1 MAGLN
6 KCVGCGRSITAN
18 QKYVTKH
25 GKLFHENCLD
35 MFLESDKGKEWEEK
49 FLRSQKGQEE
59 EIDELLEQIERHG
72 MPDSYKIRKDLNS
85 SIADD
90 GDEEAYARFK
100 DKLRDYE
107 SAFWEFRR
115 QKREKEEHEEQQ
127 KREKEEHERE
137 LQREYDTVFRQVKS
151 LIKNKTFYEND
162 KNKIKDYL
170 NSIEYQYTADN
181 ESNLQRIRSLDFKR
195 AEEPKNGLIIAGVIL
210 IISVSFLPIG
220 IILLIIGISKKNKA
234 KKALSEAAEHNFGLV
249 KSIVYAKSSE
259 ESADDSDKSA
269 EEKISD
275 LCKKATKWELAPD
288 TAEEIIFLGSDK
300 KDADLDF
307 DSDADDDEID
317 YSESNED
324 KIKKAKEAFG
334 ISNSETILFGYDDTL
349 KKSFKTGFVLTEK
362 KLYFTDGNSFTKNT
376 SISVTEINSITFK
389 KKLGIAYICIND
401 TCISITS
408 PIGKDSE
415 KICELL
421 NKAVRILQKEK

>member
-25 GKLFHENCLD
+25 GKLFHETCLD

-49 FLRSQKGQEE
+49 FLRSKAGQEE
-59 EIDELLEQIERHG
+59 EIDEIIDLMKSYEMFTDYQEYTKIENN
-72 MPDSYKIRKDLNS
+72 L
-85 SIADD
+85 
-90 GDEEAYARFK
+90 
-100 DKLRDYE
+100 
-107 SAFWEFRR
+107 
-115 QKREKEEHEEQQ
+115 
-127 KREKEEHERE
+127 
-137 LQREYDTVFRQVKS
+137 KS
-151 LIKNKTFYEND
+151 LIAEEDDDDAYMSFTKKRNEYTEALIAFAKKKKRQEEFAHEKAQQYMNVFKQVESFIKNTTFYEND
-162 KNKIKDYL
+162 VNKIKDYL
-170 NSIEYQYTADN
+170 GSIKYSYSLEN
-181 ESNLQRIRSLDFKR
+181 ESKLQKIASLDFQR
-195 AEEPKNGLIIAGVIL
+195 PAQPKNGLIIAGVIMIL
-210 IISVSFLPIG
+210 SAYLSPLG
-220 IILLIIGISKKNKA
+220 IILLIVGIVKKNKA
-234 KKALSEAAEHNFGLV
+234 KKALAEAAEHNFELV

-259 ESADDSDKSA
+259 ESTDDSDKPA

-275 LCKKATKWELAPD
+275 LCKKATKWELDPN
-288 TAEEIIFLGSDK
+288 TAEQIIFLGSDEK
-300 KDADLDF
+300 GMNL
-307 DSDADDDEID
+307 DSDTEEID
-317 YSESNED
+317 FSESNED
-324 KIKKAKEAFG
+324 KIKKAKESFG

-349 KKSFKTGFVLTEK
+349 KNSFKSGFVLTEK

-421 NKAVRILQKEK
+421 NKAVRILQQEK

>member
-25 GKLFHENCLD
+25 GKLFHETCLD

-49 FLRSQKGQEE
+49 FLRSKAGQEE
-59 EIDELLEQIERHG
+59 EIDELLEEIEQYG
-72 MPDSYKIRKDLNS
+72 MPDSDKIREDLES

-90 GDEEAYARFK
+90 GDEEAYERFK

-115 QKREKEEHEEQQ
+115 QKREKEEHE
-127 KREKEEHERE
+127 RE
-137 LQREYDTVFRQVKS
+137 LHREYDIVFKQVKS
-151 LIKNKTFYEND
+151 LIKNTTFYEAD
-162 KNKIKDYL
+162 ENKIKDYL

-275 LCKKATKWELAPD
+275 LCKKATKWELDPD
-288 TAEEIIFLGSDK
+288 TTEQIIFLGSDK
-300 KDADLDF
+300 KDTNLDF
-307 DSDADDDEID
+307 DSDTDDDEID
-317 YSESNED
+317 YSESNKD

-349 KKSFKTGFVLTEK
+349 KNSFKSGFVLTEK

-421 NKAVRILQKEK
+421 NKAVRILQKEKQEQK

>member
-25 GKLFHENCLD
+25 GKLFHETCLD

-49 FLRSQKGQEE
+49 FLRSKAGQAE
-59 EIDELLEQIERHG
+59 EIDEIIDLMKSYEMFTDYQEYTKIENN
-72 MPDSYKIRKDLNS
+72 L
-85 SIADD
+85 
-90 GDEEAYARFK
+90 
-100 DKLRDYE
+100 
-107 SAFWEFRR
+107 
-115 QKREKEEHEEQQ
+115 
-127 KREKEEHERE
+127 
-137 LQREYDTVFRQVKS
+137 KS
-151 LIKNKTFYEND
+151 LIAEEDDDDAYMSFTKKRNEYTEALIAFAKEKKRQEEFAHEKAQQYMNVFKQVESFIKNITFYEND
-162 KNKIKDYL
+162 ENKIKDYL
-170 NSIEYQYTADN
+170 ESIKYSYSLEN
-181 ESNLQRIRSLDFKR
+181 ESKLQKIASLDFQR
-195 AEEPKNGLIIAGVIL
+195 PAQPKNGLIIAGVIMIL
-210 IISVSFLPIG
+210 SAYLSPLG
-220 IILLIIGISKKNKA
+220 IILLIVGIVKKNKA
-234 KKALSEAAEHNFGLV
+234 KKALAEAAKHNFELV

-259 ESADDSDKSA
+259 ESTDDSDKPA

-275 LCKKATKWELAPD
+275 LCKKATKWELDPN
-288 TAEEIIFLGSDK
+288 TAEQIIFLGSDEK
-300 KDADLDF
+300 GMNL
-307 DSDADDDEID
+307 DSDTEEID
-317 YSESNED
+317 FSESNED
-324 KIKKAKEAFG
+324 KIKKAKESFG

-349 KKSFKTGFVLTEK
+349 KNSFKSGFVLTEK

-415 KICELL
+415 IICELL

>member
-25 GKLFHENCLD
+25 GKLFHETCLD

-49 FLRSQKGQEE
+49 FLRSKAGQAE
-59 EIDELLEQIERHG
+59 EIDEIIHLMKSYEMFTDYQEYTKIENN
-72 MPDSYKIRKDLNS
+72 L
-85 SIADD
+85 
-90 GDEEAYARFK
+90 
-100 DKLRDYE
+100 
-107 SAFWEFRR
+107 
-115 QKREKEEHEEQQ
+115 
-127 KREKEEHERE
+127 
-137 LQREYDTVFRQVKS
+137 KS
-151 LIKNKTFYEND
+151 LIAEEDDDDAYTSFTKKRNEYTEALIAFAKEKKRQEEFAHEKAQQYMNVFKQVESFIKNTTFYEND
-162 KNKIKDYL
+162 ENKIKDYL
-170 NSIEYQYTADN
+170 ESIKYSYSLEN
-181 ESNLQRIRSLDFKR
+181 ESKLQKIASLDFQR
-195 AEEPKNGLIIAGVIL
+195 PAQPKNGLIIAGVIMIL
-210 IISVSFLPIG
+210 SAYLSPLG
-220 IILLIIGISKKNKA
+220 IILLIVGIVKKNNA
-234 KKALSEAAEHNFGLV
+234 KKALAEAAKHNFELV

-259 ESADDSDKSA
+259 ESTDDSDKPA

-275 LCKKATKWELAPD
+275 LCKKATKWELDPN
-288 TAEEIIFLGSDK
+288 TAEQIIFLGSDEK
-300 KDADLDF
+300 GMNL
-307 DSDADDDEID
+307 DSDTEEID
-317 YSESNED
+317 FSESNED
-324 KIKKAKEAFG
+324 KIKKAKESFG
-334 ISNSETILFGYDDTL
+334 ISNSETILFGYDDTM
-349 KKSFKTGFVLTEK
+349 KNSFKSGFVLTEK

>member
-25 GKLFHENCLD
+25 GKLFHETCLD

-49 FLRSQKGQEE
+49 FLRSKAGQAE
-59 EIDELLEQIERHG
+59 EIDEIIDLMKSYEMFTDYQEYTKIENN
-72 MPDSYKIRKDLNS
+72 L
-85 SIADD
+85 
-90 GDEEAYARFK
+90 
-100 DKLRDYE
+100 
-107 SAFWEFRR
+107 
-115 QKREKEEHEEQQ
+115 
-127 KREKEEHERE
+127 
-137 LQREYDTVFRQVKS
+137 KS
-151 LIKNKTFYEND
+151 LIAEEDDDDAYMTFTKKRNEYTEALIAFAKEKKRQEEFAHEKAQQYMNVFEQVESFIKNTTFYEND
-162 KNKIKDYL
+162 ENKIKDYL
-170 NSIEYQYTADN
+170 ESIKYSYSLEN
-181 ESNLQRIRSLDFKR
+181 ESKLQKIASLDFQR
-195 AEEPKNGLIIAGVIL
+195 PAQPKNGLIIAGVIMIL
-210 IISVSFLPIG
+210 SAYLSPLG
-220 IILLIIGISKKNKA
+220 IILLIVGIVKKNKA
-234 KKALSEAAEHNFGLV
+234 KKALAEAAEHNFELV

-259 ESADDSDKSA
+259 ESTDDSDKPA

-275 LCKKATKWELAPD
+275 LCKKATKWELDPN
-288 TAEEIIFLGSDK
+288 TAVQIIFLGSDEK
-300 KDADLDF
+300 GMNL
-307 DSDADDDEID
+307 DSDTEEID
-317 YSESNED
+317 FSESNED
-324 KIKKAKEAFG
+324 KIKKAKESFG

-349 KKSFKTGFVLTEK
+349 KNPFKLGFVLTEK

>member
-25 GKLFHENCLD
+25 GKLFHETCLD
-35 MFLESDKGKEWEEK
+35 MFLESDKGKEWEAK
-49 FLRSQKGQEE
+49 FLRSKAGQAE
-59 EIDELLEQIERHG
+59 EIDEIIDLMKSYEMFTDYQEYTKIENN
-72 MPDSYKIRKDLNS
+72 L
-85 SIADD
+85 
-90 GDEEAYARFK
+90 
-100 DKLRDYE
+100 
-107 SAFWEFRR
+107 
-115 QKREKEEHEEQQ
+115 
-127 KREKEEHERE
+127 
-137 LQREYDTVFRQVKS
+137 KS
-151 LIKNKTFYEND
+151 LIAEEDDDDAYMSFTKKRNEYTEALIAFAKEKKRQEEFAHEKAQQYMNVFKQVESFIKNTTFYEND
-162 KNKIKDYL
+162 ENKIKDYL
-170 NSIEYQYTADN
+170 ESIKYSYSLEN
-181 ESNLQRIRSLDFKR
+181 ESKLQKIASLDFQR
-195 AEEPKNGLIIAGVIL
+195 PAQPKNGLIIADVIMIL
-210 IISVSFLPIG
+210 SAYLSPLG
-220 IILLIIGISKKNKA
+220 IILLIVGIVKKNKA
-234 KKALSEAAEHNFGLV
+234 KKALAEAAEHNFELV

-259 ESADDSDKSA
+259 ESTDDSDKTA

-275 LCKKATKWELAPD
+275 LCKKATKWELASD
-288 TAEEIIFLGSDK
+288 TAEQIIFLGSDEK
-300 KDADLDF
+300 GMNL
-307 DSDADDDEID
+307 DSDTEEID
-317 YSESNED
+317 FSETNED
-324 KIKKAKEAFG
+324 KIKKAKESFG

-349 KKSFKTGFVLTEK
+349 KNSFKSGFVLTEK

>member
-18 QKYVTKH
+18 QKGVKKH
-25 GKLFHENCLD
+25 GKLFHETCLD

-49 FLRSQKGQEE
+49 FLRSKAGQEE
-59 EIDELLEQIERHG
+59 EIDEIIDLMKSYEMFTDYQEYTKIENN
-72 MPDSYKIRKDLNS
+72 L
-85 SIADD
+85 
-90 GDEEAYARFK
+90 
-100 DKLRDYE
+100 
-107 SAFWEFRR
+107 
-115 QKREKEEHEEQQ
+115 
-127 KREKEEHERE
+127 
-137 LQREYDTVFRQVKS
+137 KS
-151 LIKNKTFYEND
+151 LIAEEDDDDDAYMSFTKKRNEYTEALFAFAKEKKRQEEFAHEKAQQYMNVFKQVESFIKNTTFYEND
-162 KNKIKDYL
+162 ENKIKDYL
-170 NSIEYQYTADN
+170 ESIKYSYSLEN
-181 ESNLQRIRSLDFKR
+181 ESKLQKIASLDFQR
-195 AEEPKNGLIIAGVIL
+195 PAQPKNGLIIAGVIMIL
-210 IISVSFLPIG
+210 SAYLSPLG
-220 IILLIIGISKKNKA
+220 IILLIVGIVKKNKA
-234 KKALSEAAEHNFGLV
+234 KKVLAEAAKHNFELV

-259 ESADDSDKSA
+259 ESTDDSDKPA

-275 LCKKATKWELAPD
+275 LCKKATKWELDPN
-288 TAEEIIFLGSDK
+288 TAVQIIFLGSDEK
-300 KDADLDF
+300 GMNL
-307 DSDADDDEID
+307 DSDTEEID
-317 YSESNED
+317 FSESNED
-324 KIKKAKEAFG
+324 KIKKAKESFG

-349 KKSFKTGFVLTEK
+349 KNSFKSGFVLTEK

>member
-25 GKLFHENCLD
+25 GKLFHETCLD
-35 MFLESDKGKEWEEK
+35 MFLESDRGKEWEEK
-49 FLRSQKGQEE
+49 FLRSTAGQEE
-59 EIDELLEQIERHG
+59 EIDEIIDLMKSYEMFTDYQEYTKIENN
-72 MPDSYKIRKDLNS
+72 L
-85 SIADD
+85 
-90 GDEEAYARFK
+90 
-100 DKLRDYE
+100 
-107 SAFWEFRR
+107 
-115 QKREKEEHEEQQ
+115 
-127 KREKEEHERE
+127 
-137 LQREYDTVFRQVKS
+137 KS
-151 LIKNKTFYEND
+151 LIAEEDDDDAYMSFTKKRNEYTEALIAFAKEKKRQEEFAHEKAQQYMNVFKQVESFIKNTTFYEND
-162 KNKIKDYL
+162 ENKIKDYL
-170 NSIEYQYTADN
+170 ESIKYSYSLEN
-181 ESNLQRIRSLDFKR
+181 ESKLQKIASLDFQR
-195 AEEPKNGLIIAGVIL
+195 PAQLKNGLIIAGVIMIL
-210 IISVSFLPIG
+210 SAYLSPLG
-220 IILLIIGISKKNKA
+220 IILLIVGIVKKNKA
-234 KKALSEAAEHNFGLV
+234 KKALAEAAEHNFELV

-259 ESADDSDKSA
+259 ESTDDSDKPA

-275 LCKKATKWELAPD
+275 LCKKATKWELDPN
-288 TAEEIIFLGSDK
+288 TAEQIIFLGSDEK
-300 KDADLDF
+300 GMNL
-307 DSDADDDEID
+307 DSDTEEID
-317 YSESNED
+317 FSESNED
-324 KIKKAKEAFG
+324 KIKKAKESFG

-349 KKSFKTGFVLTEK
+349 KKSFKSGFVLTAK

>member
-25 GKLFHENCLD
+25 GKLFHETCLD
-35 MFLESDKGKEWEEK
+35 MFLESDKGKEWEAK
-49 FLRSQKGQEE
+49 FLRSKAGQAE
-59 EIDELLEQIERHG
+59 EIDEIIDLMKSYEMFTDYQEYTKIENN
-72 MPDSYKIRKDLNS
+72 L
-85 SIADD
+85 
-90 GDEEAYARFK
+90 
-100 DKLRDYE
+100 
-107 SAFWEFRR
+107 
-115 QKREKEEHEEQQ
+115 
-127 KREKEEHERE
+127 
-137 LQREYDTVFRQVKS
+137 KS
-151 LIKNKTFYEND
+151 LIAEEDDDDAYMSFTKKRNEYTEALIAFAKKKKRQEEFAHEKAQQYMNVFKQVESFIKNTTFYEND
-162 KNKIKDYL
+162 ENKIKDYL
-170 NSIEYQYTADN
+170 GSIKYSYSLEN
-181 ESNLQRIRSLDFKR
+181 ESKLQKIASLDFQR
-195 AEEPKNGLIIAGVIL
+195 PAQPKNGLIIAGVIMIL
-210 IISVSFLPIG
+210 SAYLSPLG
-220 IILLIIGISKKNKA
+220 IILIIVGIVKKNKA
-234 KKALSEAAEHNFGLV
+234 KKALAEAAEHNFELV

-259 ESADDSDKSA
+259 ESTDDSDKPA

-275 LCKKATKWELAPD
+275 LCKKAMKWELDPN
-288 TAEEIIFLGSDK
+288 TAEQIIFLGSDEK
-300 KDADLDF
+300 GMNL
-307 DSDADDDEID
+307 DSDTEEID
-317 YSESNED
+317 FSESNED
-324 KIKKAKEAFG
+324 KIKKAKESFG

-349 KKSFKTGFVLTEK
+349 KNSFKSGFVLTEK

>member
-25 GKLFHENCLD
+25 GKLFHETCLD

-49 FLRSQKGQEE
+49 FLRSNAGQAE
-59 EIDELLEQIERHG
+59 EIDEIIDLMKSYEMFTDYQEYTKIENN
-72 MPDSYKIRKDLNS
+72 L
-85 SIADD
+85 
-90 GDEEAYARFK
+90 
-100 DKLRDYE
+100 
-107 SAFWEFRR
+107 
-115 QKREKEEHEEQQ
+115 
-127 KREKEEHERE
+127 
-137 LQREYDTVFRQVKS
+137 KS
-151 LIKNKTFYEND
+151 LIAEEDDDDAYMSFTKKRNEYTEALIAFAKEKKRQEEFAHEKAQQYMNVFKQVESFIKNTTFYEND
-162 KNKIKDYL
+162 ENKIKDYL
-170 NSIEYQYTADN
+170 ESIKYSYSLEN
-181 ESNLQRIRSLDFKR
+181 ESKLQKIASLDFQR
-195 AEEPKNGLIIAGVIL
+195 PAQPKNGLIIAGVIMIL
-210 IISVSFLPIG
+210 SAYLSPLG
-220 IILLIIGISKKNKA
+220 IILLIVGIVKKNKA
-234 KKALSEAAEHNFGLV
+234 KKALAEAAEHNFELV

-259 ESADDSDKSA
+259 ESTDDSDKPA

-275 LCKKATKWELAPD
+275 LCKKATKWELDPN
-288 TAEEIIFLGSDK
+288 TAEQIIFLGSDEK
-300 KDADLDF
+300 GMNL
-307 DSDADDDEID
+307 DSDTEEID
-317 YSESNED
+317 FSESNED
-324 KIKKAKEAFG
+324 KIKKAKESFG

-349 KKSFKTGFVLTEK
+349 KNSFKSGFVLTEK

-401 TCISITS
+401 TCICITS

>member
-35 MFLESDKGKEWEEK
+35 MFLESDKGKEWEAK
-49 FLRSQKGQEE
+49 FLRSKAGQAE
-59 EIDELLEQIERHG
+59 EIDEIIDLMKSYEMFTDYQEYKKIENN
-72 MPDSYKIRKDLNS
+72 L
-85 SIADD
+85 
-90 GDEEAYARFK
+90 
-100 DKLRDYE
+100 
-107 SAFWEFRR
+107 
-115 QKREKEEHEEQQ
+115 
-127 KREKEEHERE
+127 
-137 LQREYDTVFRQVKS
+137 KS
-151 LIKNKTFYEND
+151 LIAEEDDDDAYMSFTKKRNEYTEALIAFAKEKKRQEEFSHEKAQQYMNVFKQVESFIKNITFYEND
-162 KNKIKDYL
+162 ENKIKDYL
-170 NSIEYQYTADN
+170 ESIKYSYSLEN
-181 ESNLQRIRSLDFKR
+181 ESKLQKIASLDFQR
-195 AEEPKNGLIIAGVIL
+195 PAQPKNGLIIAGVIMIL
-210 IISVSFLPIG
+210 SAYLSPLG
-220 IILLIIGISKKNKA
+220 IILLIVGIVKKNKA
-234 KKALSEAAEHNFGLV
+234 KKALAEAAEHNFELV

-259 ESADDSDKSA
+259 ESTDDSDKPA

-275 LCKKATKWELAPD
+275 LCKKATKWELDPN
-288 TAEEIIFLGSDK
+288 TAEQIIFLGSDEK
-300 KDADLDF
+300 GMNL
-307 DSDADDDEID
+307 DSDTEEID
-317 YSESNED
+317 FSESNED
-324 KIKKAKEAFG
+324 KIKKAKESFG

-349 KKSFKTGFVLTEK
+349 KNSFKSGFVLTEK

-408 PIGKDSE
+408 PLGKDSE

>member
-18 QKYVTKH
+18 QKGVKKH
-25 GKLFHENCLD
+25 GKLFHETCLD

-49 FLRSQKGQEE
+49 FLRSEAGQEE
-59 EIDELLEQIERHG
+59 EIDELLEEMERYD
-72 MPDSYKIRKDLNS
+72 MPDSEKIRNDLYS

-90 GDEEAYARFK
+90 SDEEAYERFK

-107 SAFWEFRR
+107 SGFWEFRR
-115 QKREKEEHEEQQ
+115 QKREKEEQEEQQ
-127 KREKEEHERE
+127 KRELH
-137 LQREYDTVFRQVKS
+137 REYDIVFKQVES
-151 LIKNKTFYEND
+151 LIKNTTFYEADENI
-162 KNKIKDYL
+162 IKDYL

-181 ESNLQRIRSLDFKR
+181 KSKLQRIRALDFKR
-195 AEEPKNGLIIAGVIL
+195 AEEPKSGLIIAGVIL

-220 IILLIIGISKKNKA
+220 IILLIIDISKKNKA
-234 KKALSEAAEHNFGLV
+234 KKALAEAAEHNFELV

-259 ESADDSDKSA
+259 ESTDDSDKPA

-275 LCKKATKWELAPD
+275 LCKKATKWELDPN
-288 TAEEIIFLGSDK
+288 TAEQIIFLGSDEK
-300 KDADLDF
+300 GMNL
-307 DSDADDDEID
+307 DSDTEEID
-317 YSESNED
+317 FSESNED
-324 KIKKAKEAFG
+324 KIKKAKESFG

-349 KKSFKTGFVLTEK
+349 KNSFKSGFVLTEK

-421 NKAVRILQKEK
+421 NKAVRILQK

>member
-25 GKLFHENCLD
+25 GKLFHETCLD

-49 FLRSQKGQEE
+49 FLRSKAGQAE
-59 EIDELLEQIERHG
+59 EIDEIIDLMKSYEMFTDYQEYTKIENN
-72 MPDSYKIRKDLNS
+72 L
-85 SIADD
+85 
-90 GDEEAYARFK
+90 
-100 DKLRDYE
+100 
-107 SAFWEFRR
+107 
-115 QKREKEEHEEQQ
+115 
-127 KREKEEHERE
+127 
-137 LQREYDTVFRQVKS
+137 KS
-151 LIKNKTFYEND
+151 LIAEEDDDDAYTSFTKKRNEYTEALIAFAKEKKRQEEFAHEKAQQYMNVFKQVESFIKNITFYEND
-162 KNKIKDYL
+162 ENKIKDYL
-170 NSIEYQYTADN
+170 ESIKYSYSLEN
-181 ESNLQRIRSLDFKR
+181 ESKLQKIASLDFQR
-195 AEEPKNGLIIAGVIL
+195 PAQPKNGLIIAGVIMIL
-210 IISVSFLPIG
+210 SAYLSPLG
-220 IILLIIGISKKNKA
+220 IILLIVGIVKKNKA
-234 KKALSEAAEHNFGLV
+234 KKALAEAAKHNFELV

-259 ESADDSDKSA
+259 ESADDYEKSA

-275 LCKKATKWELAPD
+275 LCKKATKWELDPD
-288 TAEEIIFLGSDK
+288 TTEQIIFLGSDK

-317 YSESNED
+317 YSESNKD
-324 KIKKAKEAFG
+324 KIKKAKESFG

-349 KKSFKTGFVLTEK
+349 KNSFKSGFVLTEK

>member
-25 GKLFHENCLD
+25 GKLFHETCLD

-49 FLRSQKGQEE
+49 FLRSKAGQAE
-59 EIDELLEQIERHG
+59 EIDEIIDLMKSYEMFTDYQEYTKIENNL
-72 MPDSYKIRKDLNS
+72 KFL
-85 SIADD
+85 IAEEDD
-90 GDEEAYARFK
+90 DDAYMSFTKKRNEYTEALIAFAKEKKRQEEFAHEKAQQYMNVFK
-100 DKLRDYE
+100 QVE
-107 SAFWEFRR
+107 SF
-115 QKREKEEHEEQQ
+115 
-127 KREKEEHERE
+127 
-137 LQREYDTVFRQVKS
+137 
-151 LIKNKTFYEND
+151 IKNITFYEND
-162 KNKIKDYL
+162 ENKIKDYL
-170 NSIEYQYTADN
+170 ESIKYSYSLEN
-181 ESNLQRIRSLDFKR
+181 ESKLQKIASLDFQR
-195 AEEPKNGLIIAGVIL
+195 PAQPKNGLIIAGVIMIL
-210 IISVSFLPIG
+210 SAYLSPLG
-220 IILLIIGISKKNKA
+220 IILLIVGIVKKNKA
-234 KKALSEAAEHNFGLV
+234 KKALAEAAEHNFELV

-259 ESADDSDKSA
+259 ESTDDSDKPA

-275 LCKKATKWELAPD
+275 LCKKATKWELDPN
-288 TAEEIIFLGSDK
+288 TAVQIIFLGSDEK
-300 KDADLDF
+300 GMNL
-307 DSDADDDEID
+307 DSDTEEID
-317 YSESNED
+317 FSESNED
-324 KIKKAKEAFG
+324 KIKKAKESFG

-349 KKSFKTGFVLTEK
+349 KNSFKSGFVLTEK